1 MRKICSLILALVL
14 LISAIPISFAV
25 SAADDNVYCYIAN
38 KSSLD
43 TVYNN
48 MQYTSD
54 DYSSVN
60 EALDAAF
67 EAFANAPISGS
78 GTYRI
83 CLAKDIVLTEPLS
96 PQPSVKKGTHFHL
109 NGHSITYNP
118 TGEYMDTSAIT
129 ISSTYFNNI
138 SLYGT
143 ATEGGPDT
151 LINNGTAYF
160 FSTTLSGDNFKVYGS
175 YKGEFTATKMRTY
188 MITEK
193 PTFYGNVTSND
204 FSANTSTY
212 IKGDLYAGAFWS
224 ASGTEVTVTGDYTCN
239 GRTYPT
245 ATLNVGGNFYG
256 NMTFGNAVTFKVN
269 PTSNIT
275 VGGDAV
281 LNSKTGGNLFD
292 TSANTP
298 GKIVFGGTVT
308 LTGAPTSIVFKNTTF
323 KKGIINNT
331 TNNAK
336 IVLDTSDSI
345 GSVFYVDNEIYQ
357 ISETVFGGQVTPPA
371 DPIKDGYTFIG
382 WENSD
387 GVLVD
392 FANEIQ
398 GENSAYYA
406 RFSLFTD
413 TTFTATEENNKLP
426 ECNLVTADNEKILCF
441 KDSNGNFVKCGS
453 VGTVGETYTA
463 VTVKFN
469 QVVGAQIRI
478 FSAEGTNGIR
488 FLSNISKSGL
498 DSLEAQGFSIVEMG
512 TKIAPYEYFSDS
524 EIAYDSYIYAI
535 AGGFLKT
542 TDTEYTLAGSI
553 VDIKGQNLNRDF
565 MGQGY
570 LKIQLPTGDIATVTA
585 TIEDNKRSV
594 YTVAGRAYNDKGKYT
609 SEMLKAIKELYL
621 DSVVIIN
628 KGMIETPE
636 GYATPYIYTGT
647 RIIPNTDLTDTT
659 ANIRLAVIEGE
670 KYYTDSEDRP
680 IAAVVTDT
688 PDAGDITA
696 LTAITFNVEYNN
708 SFGSG
713 TDKAGLLLPKT
724 YTENGTPTRL
734 IITCHGHNDNSTN
747 LVNGRKAYA
756 NYFAHQGYAVLMVDG
771 GAAGSYN
778 MGNAASVGSV
788 IGAYNYVKQY
798 YNIYD
803 EVFLRGNSMGGLS
816 SMSVACSGEIPIL
829 AEVQDSPVLSLYRQG
844 YCYGWT
850 SENVKWVS
858 SFYKFSYDKF
868 NELHSTDYTNTTFPF
883 TLKEKTIS
891 DDERELYQLNF
902 VDKIVPI
909 CPIWKYCSQFYD
921 YDNGQFKEGYEDY
934 LSATDDAR
942 IAEIYDTTVIDYPVP
957 LKIYHAT
964 KDGTVPYKYSEYFYN
979 SCNRST
985 SGAKVELKTYST
997 SQHCSLG
1004 DDVKVYCKDGST
1016 MTVKDSFV
1024 DMLNYFKSFE
1034 QCA

>member
-1 MRKICSLILALVL
+1 MKKVYSLILALL
-14 LISAIPISFAV
+14 LLFTAIPTGFIA

-54 DYSSVN
+54 DYATVN

-78 GTYRI
+78 STYRI
-83 CLAKDIVLTEPLS
+83 CLAKDIVLTEPLA
-96 PQPSVKKGTHFHL
+96 PQPSVKKGSHFHL

-118 TGEYMDTSAIT
+118 TSEYADTSAVT

-138 SLYGT
+138 SVYGV
-143 ATEGGPDT
+143 ATEDGPDT
-151 LINNGTAYF
+151 LINNGTNYF
-160 FSTTLSGDNFKVYGS
+160 FDTTLTGENFKVYGS
-175 YKGEFTATKMRTY
+175 YKGDFSATKMRTY
-188 MITEK
+188 ALTES

-204 FSANTSTY
+204 FSANTNTY
-212 IKGDLYAGAFWS
+212 IKGDLYAGSFWS
-224 ASGTEVTVTGDYTCN
+224 ATGTEVTVTGDYTCN

-256 NMTFGNAVTFKVN
+256 NMTSGNAVTFKVN
-269 PTSNIT
+269 TTSKIT

-298 GKIVFGGTVT
+298 GQIVFGGTVT

-336 IVLDTSDSI
+336 IVLDTSDII
-345 GSVFYVDNEIYQ
+345 GSVFNVDNELYQ
-357 ISETVFGGQVTPPA
+357 ISETTYGSIITPPS

-382 WENSD
+382 WENAD

-392 FANEIQ
+392 FTNEIQ
-398 GENSAYYA
+398 GENSVYNA
-406 RFSLFTD
+406 RFTLYTD
-413 TTFTATEENNKLP
+413 TTVTITEENTKLP
-426 ECNLVTADNEKILCF
+426 ECNLVTAENEKILCF
-441 KDSNGNFVKCGS
+441 KDSNGNIVKCGS
-453 VGTVGETYTA
+453 IGTVGETYTA
-463 VTVKFN
+463 ITVKIN
-469 QVVGAQIRI
+469 QLTGAQMRI
-478 FSAEGTNGIR
+478 SSANDTNGLR
-488 FLSNISKSGL
+488 FLSTISKAKI
-498 DSLEAQGFSIVEMG
+498 DSLAAQGFTIVERG
-512 TKIAPYEYFSDS
+512 TKIAPCEYFTNSDIS
-524 EIAYDSYIYAI
+524 NDNYLFVK
-535 AGGFLKT
+535 AGGYLET
-542 TDTEYTLAGSI
+542 TDTDYTLAGSI
-553 VDIKGQNLNRDF
+553 VKIKDKNLNREF
-565 MGQGY
+565 LGQGY
-570 LKIQLPTGDIATVTA
+570 LKIKLPTGEIETVTA
-585 TIEDNKRSV
+585 TIDDNKRSI
-594 YTVAGRAYNDKGKYT
+594 YKVAGLAYNDKASFT
-609 SEMLKAIKELYL
+609 SKQLEIIKGYL

-636 GYATPYIYTGT
+636 GYATPYVYTGK

-659 ANIRLAVIEGE
+659 ANIKLAIIEGE
-670 KYYTDSEDRP
+670 KYFTDSEDRP

-696 LTAITFNVEYNN
+696 LTAISFNVEY
-708 SFGSG
+708 SGTFGSG

-734 IITCHGHNDNSTN
+734 IITCHGHNDGSAN
-747 LVNGRKAYA
+747 LVNGKKAYA

-771 GAAGSYN
+771 GAAGYYN
-778 MGNAASVGSV
+778 MGNSASVGSV
-788 IGAYNYVKQY
+788 IGAYKYVKEY

-803 EVFLRGNSMGGLS
+803 EVFLKGNSMGGLS

-829 AEVQDSPVLSLYRQG
+829 AEVQESPVLSLYRQG
-844 YCYGWT
+844 FCYGWT
-850 SENVKWVS
+850 SENAKWVS

-868 NELHSTDYTNTTFPF
+868 NELHSTDYTYSTFPF

-891 DDERELYQLNF
+891 DEERELYQLNF
-902 VDKIVPI
+902 VDKVVPI
-909 CPIWKYCSQFYD
+909 CPVWKYCSQFYD
-921 YDNGQFKEGYEDY
+921 YENGSFKEGYEDY
-934 LSATDDAR
+934 LSATDDTR

-957 LKIYHAT
+957 LKIYHAE

-985 SGAKVELKTYST
+985 AGAKVELMTYST
-997 SQHCSLG
+997 TQHCSLG
-1004 DDVKVYCKDGST
+1004 NDVKVYCKDGST

-1024 DMLNYFKSFE
+1024 DMLNYFKTFE
-1034 QCA
+1034 